1 MKHMFASFATLTM
14 VMAVSGPAFSGAL
27 SPQPQFSSPI
37 AGGASS
43 KPLPEAQ
50 GVVSWM
56 TLAQVEQVKV
66 KNRFV
71 AQFSDTVTA
80 LDNKEVRLQG
90 FMMPLETGNKQKHFL
105 LSARPVTCGFC
116 LPGGAEALI
125 EVKTKV
131 AVAQTFG
138 IVVISGKMAVLK
150 DDPTGLYY
158 RLTDAV
164 LVSK

>member
-1 MKHMFASFATLTM
+1 MKHLIAIVSAIGM
-14 VMAVSGPAFSGAL
+14 MALSLQAFSGAT

-37 AGGASS
+37 LDGTPS
-43 KPLPEAQ
+43 KPLPEVP

-66 KNRFV
+66 NKKIQ
-71 AQFSDTVTA
+71 AQFSDAVTA
-80 LDNKEVRLQG
+80 LDKKEVRLQG

-105 LSARPVTCGFC
+105 LSARPVTCAFC
-116 LPGGAEALI
+116 LPGGAEGLI
-125 EVKTKV
+125 EVKAKV
-131 AVAQTFG
+131 AVTHTFG
-138 IVVISGKMAVLK
+138 PILISGKMAVRK
-150 DDPTGLYY
+150 DDPAGLYY

>member
-1 MKHMFASFATLTM
+1 MKHAIAIVSA
-14 VMAVSGPAFSGAL
+14 VMMTALSLHAFSGAI

-37 AGGASS
+37 LDGIPS
-43 KPLPEAQ
+43 KPLPEAP

-56 TLAQVEQVKV
+56 TLTQVEQVKV
-66 KNRFV
+66 NKKIH
-71 AQFSDTVTA
+71 AQFSDAVTA
-80 LDNKEVRLQG
+80 LDKKEVRLQG

-116 LPGGAEALI
+116 LPGGAESLI
-125 EVKTKV
+125 EVKAKV
-131 AVAQTFG
+131 AVTHTFG
-138 IVVISGKMAVLK
+138 PILISGKMAVLK

-164 LVSK
+164 LVPR

>member
-1 MKHMFASFATLTM
+1 
-14 VMAVSGPAFSGAL
+14 
-27 SPQPQFSSPI
+27 
-37 AGGASS
+37 
-43 KPLPEAQ
+43 
-50 GVVSWM
+50 
-56 TLAQVEQVKV
+56 
-66 KNRFV
+66 
-71 AQFSDTVTA
+71 
-80 LDNKEVRLQG
+80 
-90 FMMPLETGNKQKHFL
+90 
-105 LSARPVTCGFC
+105 VTCGFC

>member
-1 MKHMFASFATLTM
+1 MKHCIATVSTIGM
-14 VMAVSGPAFSGAL
+14 MALSAHAFSGAT

-37 AGGASS
+37 FGGAPS
-43 KPLPEAQ
+43 KPLAEVQ

-66 KNRFV
+66 KNKFL
-71 AQFSDTVTA
+71 AQFSDAVAA
-80 LDNKEVRLQG
+80 LDSKEVRLQG

-105 LSARPVTCGFC
+105 LSARPVTCAFC

-125 EVKTKV
+125 EVKAKV
-131 AVAQTFG
+131 AVAHTFG
-138 IVVISGKMAVLK
+138 PILISGKMAVLK